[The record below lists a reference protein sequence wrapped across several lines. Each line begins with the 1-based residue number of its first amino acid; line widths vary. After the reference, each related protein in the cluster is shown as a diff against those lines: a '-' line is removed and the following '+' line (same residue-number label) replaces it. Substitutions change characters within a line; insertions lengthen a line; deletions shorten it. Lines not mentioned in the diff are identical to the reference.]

1 MKKYVLL
8 ALLCSYS
15 ALFSQGLAFS
25 RILIVPY
32 DVQGALYN
40 YNSGDVFAIR
50 VPQGKVWKIT
60 VPESNNDAFVYT
72 TLNPNGWPTSSLGA
86 NSIQSWSFDYFISK
100 FVNGGNKLSPEA
112 TVWLGENHG
121 LLFEC
126 LNTSCIPDE
135 FINIIEY
142 DVLP

>member
-15 ALFSQGLAFS
+15 AQGLAFS

-40 YNSGDVFAIR
+40 YNYFGDVFAIR

-60 VPESNNDAFVYT
+60 VRESNNDAFVYT
-72 TLNPNGWPTSSLGA
+72 TLNPNGRPTVPCK
-86 NSIQSWSFDYFISK
+86 SWSFENFISK

-126 LNTSCIPDE
+126 TNTSCIPHE